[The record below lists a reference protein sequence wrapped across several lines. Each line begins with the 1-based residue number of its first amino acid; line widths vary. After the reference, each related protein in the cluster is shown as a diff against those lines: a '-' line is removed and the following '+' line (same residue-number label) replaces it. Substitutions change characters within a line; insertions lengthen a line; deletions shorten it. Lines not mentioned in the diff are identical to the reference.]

1 MIRLVRKE
9 LLQLIP
15 IAYLWLAVYGISYLV
30 QFFTERLDEQTF
42 GGWCSEHCDV
52 TVSYT
57 HLTLPTILLV

>member
-42 GGWCSEHCDV
+42 GG
-52 TVSYT
+52 
-57 HLTLPTILLV
+57 L